1 MQTRMVVVEQEV
13 LGVQMLTNWIII
25 QFSRQFMEWLMTSN
39 KTQYN
44 RGYKIMK
51 KIWIATIAISTALAL
66 GACGKQT
73 QAETVPTT
81 IEATTVVETTVTETT
96 TAMETTE
103 ASNDKYGE
111 YGKEMYDILVADWME
126 WLYADEG
133 ELRLNATA
141 MLGSIS
147 EENYEAIIQ
156 EILAMDRGQNPYAAS
171 QAAALGQP
179 LPSESAPVQETQASS
194 KESKAV
200 ETQTQPTQKSEPTQK
215 AEPEVQP
222 TQSSSDDSMISE
234 EEANRIIQ
242 EVGIGTPEG
251 DTINSADGWSGDIDA
266 ADFNWHQ

>member
-1 MQTRMVVVEQEV
+1 MR
-13 LGVQMLTNWIII
+13 
-25 QFSRQFMEWLMTSN
+25 
-39 KTQYN
+39 
-44 RGYKIMK
+44 
-51 KIWIATIAISTALAL
+51 KIWIIGAAISLTLIL
-66 GACGKQT
+66 GACSSQI
-73 QAETVPTT
+73 QAETTPTT

-96 TAMETTE
+96 TAIETTE
-103 ASNDKYGE
+103 ASNGKYGE

-126 WLYADEG
+126 WLYADEA

-171 QAAALGQP
+171 QAAALG
-179 LPSESAPVQETQASS
+179 LPSESVPVPETEVSS

-200 ETQTQPTQKSEPTQK
+200 ETQTQPTQKSDPTQK

-234 EEANRIIQ
+234 EEFDRIS
-242 EVGIGTPEG
+242 EELGIGTPEIEII
-251 DTINSADGWSGDIDA
+251 DSADGFDLDPNGGSY
-266 ADFNWHQ
+266 NWHQ